1 LFAGIKKRKK
11 NSHDQDGYYWNIEA
25 GLFPT
30 VALYLIIHLIQ
41 TSLGQLMTLSD
52 QHGPAWNHHTTNN

>member
-11 NSHDQDGYYWNIEA
+11 NSYDQDGYYWNIEA

-30 VALYLIIHLIQ
+30 VALSDNPSDPDQ
-41 TSLGQLMTLSD
+41 LG
-52 QHGPAWNHHTTNN
+52 PTNDPK

>member
-11 NSHDQDGYYWNIEA
+11 NSYDQDGYYWNIEA

-30 VALYLIIHLIQ
+30 VALYLIIHLIHYVDQ
-41 TSLGQLMTLSD
+41 LG
-52 QHGPAWNHHTTNN
+52 PTNDPK